1 MNNYDYLF
9 KLILIGD
16 SSVGKSCLLT
26 RLIDEYFKSECD
38 PTIGIEFGTKIIKS
52 SSGVPIWLQIW
63 DTAGQENFWSIT
75 QSYYKGAIGALII
88 FDISNWQSFDN
99 LSKWIRDAKTSSNSE
114 NFELVILGNKHDLIQ
129 SRKVTKEEAKTFAA

>member
-1 MNNYDYLF
+1 MNNYEYLF

-52 SSGVPIWLQIW
+52 SSGV
-63 DTAGQENFWSIT
+63 SI
-75 QSYYKGAIGALII
+75 
-88 FDISNWQSFDN
+88 
-99 LSKWIRDAKTSSNSE
+99 
-114 NFELVILGNKHDLIQ
+114 
-129 SRKVTKEEAKTFAA
+129 